1 MDMNFDLKL
10 TMEQKLIMTQQM
22 QLSIKLLQMSS
33 YELQEYVEKEI
44 EENPVIDVKDVSE
57 AEIRD
62 TSLDDYKRII
72 KYLEFD
78 NYSHKDY
85 DKENKEVSPFMFISS
100 PKTLKEYLNDQLID
114 VKEDKE
120 TEYICRY
127 MIESI
132 DEKGYLSESTQNIA
146 SKLEISEEKAENA
159 LHIIQS
165 FEPYGVGAR
174 NLKECLRIQAAQK
187 GMTDKNIYA
196 IIDNYL
202 EYLAENKYAQLSKIL
217 GADIKKVQEYGDFIK
232 SLQPKPSRGFYTGEE
247 TKYIVPDAYLKK
259 IDDKYYIIMNDG
271 ITPKL
276 IINDAYKNIILNG
289 KKDETTEYVKE
300 KLDNAEFL
308 IKSIEHRKST
318 IYKVIEKIVEIQ
330 KDYFDYG
337 DKYLKPMTLKEISES
352 LGIHESTVSRAIRE
366 KYLYTNRGTL
376 RIKDLFTTGICE
388 HSNAHEISSKI
399 VKKQIE
405 ELIDKEDKHSPLSDQ
420 AICDILNKSG
430 MNISRRTVAKYREE
444 LGIKSS
450 GGRKRF

>member
-187 GMTDKNIYA
+187 A
-196 IIDNYL
+196 
-202 EYLAENKYAQLSKIL
+202 
-217 GADIKKVQEYGDFIK
+217 
-232 SLQPKPSRGFYTGEE
+232 
-247 TKYIVPDAYLKK
+247 
-259 IDDKYYIIMNDG
+259 
-271 ITPKL
+271 
-276 IINDAYKNIILNG
+276 
-289 KKDETTEYVKE
+289 
-300 KLDNAEFL
+300 
-308 IKSIEHRKST
+308 
-318 IYKVIEKIVEIQ
+318 
-330 KDYFDYG
+330 
-337 DKYLKPMTLKEISES
+337 
-352 LGIHESTVSRAIRE
+352 
-366 KYLYTNRGTL
+366 
-376 RIKDLFTTGICE
+376 
-388 HSNAHEISSKI
+388 
-399 VKKQIE
+399 
-405 ELIDKEDKHSPLSDQ
+405 
-420 AICDILNKSG
+420 
-430 MNISRRTVAKYREE
+430 
-444 LGIKSS
+444 
-450 GGRKRF
+450 